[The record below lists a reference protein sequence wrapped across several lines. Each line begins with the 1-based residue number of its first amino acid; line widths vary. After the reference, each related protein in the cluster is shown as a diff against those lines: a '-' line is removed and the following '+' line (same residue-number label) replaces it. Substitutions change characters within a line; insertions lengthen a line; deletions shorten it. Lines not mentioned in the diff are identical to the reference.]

1 MHDSEEERVRKIKM
15 HDYVSENIKNVE
27 TSTTKIQKITKFSN
41 TVNLRVE
48 RAKERR
54 AQKEIDHYNRSVSLA
69 AKHVLSMNRRRVCF
83 ALRIVV
89 LGAAQSYLRQQ
100 LEYRRQQ
107 IFNEKLKRAERYYEM
122 KIFQTWWRS
131 AKEQRKNRM
140 AVVITCAIRQYIFW
154 KKLKHRIWGAN
165 VIRRT
170 LHAERGMD
178 KALMNIRK
186 FRVKVLIIQRF
197 LKKAKTANEGRIE
210 ILFRQSFR
218 KVVTMLMDMERKSIS
233 DETLHPKKYKGKN
246 NRREKKK
253 KQKTIDYADG
263 IKNEDVRHEMSR
275 IVKRQ
280 EILEKLKPELYDNCR
295 EYQKIIW
302 KKFKRKFLA
311 VFRQYEELKTK
322 FYLVNPNNLGARREL
337 QSEMDNVGFPRF
349 SWLSPEEIVKQV
361 AIDTVASLR
370 AIEKKQGV

>member
-1 MHDSEEERVRKIKM
+1 MWRRARQRFKKSQ
-15 HDYVSENIKNVE
+15 N
-27 TSTTKIQKITKFSN
+27 FSN

-140 AVVITCAIRQYIFW
+140 AVVITCAIRQYIFR

-197 LKKAKTANEGRIE
+197 LKKVKTANEGRIE

-233 DETLHPKKYKGKN
+233 DETLHLRN
-246 NRREKKK
+246 
-253 KQKTIDYADG
+253 
-263 IKNEDVRHEMSR
+263 IKV
-275 IVKRQ
+275 
-280 EILEKLKPELYDNCR
+280 
-295 EYQKIIW
+295 KIIEERKRRN
-302 KKFKRKFLA
+302 KKLLITQMALR
-311 VFRQYEELKTK
+311 TK
-322 FYLVNPNNLGARREL
+322 MSDMR
-337 QSEMDNVGFPRF
+337 
-349 SWLSPEEIVKQV
+349 
-361 AIDTVASLR
+361 
-370 AIEKKQGV
+370 